1 MNNCDLAFCGTIP
14 GNKHGYVV
22 AYIGTSLMLVE
33 QLKERDSLRAERELL
48 QTNIA
53 QLARS
58 AH

>member
-1 MNNCDLAFCGTIP
+1 MVLS
-14 GNKHGYVV
+14 GN
-22 AYIGTSLMLVE
+22 YIFACVGTSLMLVE
-33 QLKERDSLRAERELL
+33 HLKERDSLRAERELL